1 MNSIFKDIDLS
12 DCVDI
17 KIIKRGERTIEF
29 IGEIHNK
36 PLSSPNSYVKMLDI
50 IKRKNP
56 EVLVEHSDV
65 LCNLDNLDPQKI
77 DFMLSYGGSET
88 IFLNLVSND
97 YSKIECADNRL
108 RMGMLSRS
116 QIHQFQII
124 LTDILESG
132 RAGLTRDI
140 VKILPFLLGGLKV
153 IKSDYIR
160 SLFSNSSYKKLYSV
174 FEGALGEQAKLILTM
189 VKKSRTNS
197 MFFKQNIISEMT
209 NGKIFINIF
218 LTMIRNLETFASMV
232 FDINVINKILVSRSK
247 RMVVYAGI
255 NHVNRIAALL
265 TNNDDVSMLD
275 ANMRAPFTLVDNR
288 VTSGISIRDS
298 LPLPVDILPHELL
311 EVFLSRLS

>member
-36 PLSSPNSYVKMLDI
+36 PLPSPNSYVKMLDV

-88 IFLNLVSND
+88 IFLNLISND

-132 RAGLTRDI
+132 RAGLTPDI
-140 VKILPFLLGGLKV
+140 LKILPFLLGGLKV
-153 IKSDYIR
+153 VKSDDIR
-160 SLFSNSSYKKLYSV
+160 ELFSNSSYKKLYPI

-189 VKKSRTNS
+189 VKNSRTNS
-197 MFFKQNIISEMT
+197 MFFKEHIISEKT
-209 NGKIFINIF
+209 NGEIFINIF

-247 RMVVYAGI
+247 RMIVYAGI
-255 NHVNRIAALL
+255 NHVNRISALL
-265 TNNDDVSMLD
+265 TNNDDVSMIG
-275 ANMRAPFTLVDNR
+275 ANMRAPFTLVDNL
-288 VTSGISIRDS
+288 VTSGISVRDS
-298 LPLPVDILPHELL
+298 LPLPMDVLPQELL
-311 EVFLSRLS
+311 AHFLSVIS

>member
-1 MNSIFKDIDLS
+1 MNSIFKDLDLR
-12 DCVDI
+12 DCLDHHI
-17 KIIKRGERTIEF
+17 LKRGDRTIEL

-36 PLSSPNSYVKMLDI
+36 PLPSPNSYVEMLDV
-50 IKRKNP
+50 IKEKNP
-56 EVLVEHSDV
+56 DVLVEHSDL

-77 DFMLSYGGSET
+77 DYMLSYGGSET

>member
-36 PLSSPNSYVKMLDI
+36 PLPSPNSYVKMLDI

-56 EVLVEHSDV
+56 DILVEHSDV
-65 LCNLDNLDPQKI
+65 LCNLDNLDPHKI

-88 IFLNLVSND
+88 IFLNLISND

-116 QIHQFQII
+116 QIHQFQTI
-124 LTDILESG
+124 LTDILESS
-132 RAGLTRDI
+132 RAGLTPDI
-140 VKILPFLLGGLKV
+140 LNILPFLLGGLKV
-153 IKSDYIR
+153 VKSDDIR
-160 SLFSNSSYKKLYSV
+160 ELFSNSSYKKLYPI
-174 FEGALGEQAKLILTM
+174 FQGALGEQAKLILTM
-189 VKKSRTNS
+189 VKNSRTNS
-197 MFFKQNIISEMT
+197 MFFKENIISEMT
-209 NGKIFINIF
+209 NGEIFINIF
-218 LTMIRNLETFASMV
+218 LTMIRNLEIFASMV
-232 FDINVINKILVSRSK
+232 FDINVINKILISRSK
-247 RMVVYAGI
+247 RMIVYAGI
-255 NHVNRIAALL
+255 NHINRIAALL

-298 LPLPVDILPHELL
+298 LPLPMDILPHELL
-311 EVFLSRLS
+311 EEYLSRLS

>member
-36 PLSSPNSYVKMLDI
+36 PLPSPNSYVKMLDI

-65 LCNLDNLDPQKI
+65 LCNLDNLDPHKI

-88 IFLNLVSND
+88 IFLNLISND

-116 QIHQFQII
+116 QIHQFQTI

-132 RAGLTRDI
+132 RAGLTSDI
-140 VKILPFLLGGLKV
+140 LHILPFLLGGLKV
-153 IKSDYIR
+153 VKSDDIR
-160 SLFSNSSYKKLYSV
+160 ELFSNSSYKKLYPI
-174 FEGALGEQAKLILTM
+174 FEGALGEQAKLILNM
-189 VKKSRTNS
+189 VKKSRSNPL
-197 MFFKQNIISEMT
+197 FFKENIISEKT
-209 NGKIFINIF
+209 NGEIFINIF
-218 LTMIRNLETFASMV
+218 LTMIRNLEIFASMV
-232 FDINVINKILVSRSK
+232 FDINVINKILISRSK
-247 RMVVYAGI
+247 RMIVYAGI
-255 NHVNRIAALL
+255 NHINRIAALL

-288 VTSGISIRDS
+288 VTSGISMRDS
-298 LPLPVDILPHELL
+298 LPLPMDILPHELL
-311 EVFLSRLS
+311 EEFLSRLS

>member
-36 PLSSPNSYVKMLDI
+36 PLPSPNSYVKMLDV

-56 EVLVEHSDV
+56 EILVEHSDV

-88 IFLNLVSND
+88 IFLNLISND

-132 RAGLTRDI
+132 REGLTPDI
-140 VKILPFLLGGLKV
+140 LKILPFLLGGLKV
-153 IKSDYIR
+153 VKSDDIR
-160 SLFSNSSYKKLYSV
+160 ELFSNSSYKKLYPI

-189 VKKSRTNS
+189 VKHSRTNS
-197 MFFKQNIISEMT
+197 MFFKENIIREMT
-209 NGKIFINIF
+209 NGEIFINIF

-247 RMVVYAGI
+247 RMIVYAGI
-255 NHVNRIAALL
+255 NHVNRISALL
-265 TNNDDVSMLD
+265 TNNDDVSMIG
-275 ANMRAPFTLVDNR
+275 ANMRAPFTLVDNL
-288 VTSGISIRDS
+288 VTSGISVRDS
-298 LPLPVDILPHELL
+298 LPLPMDVLPQELL
-311 EVFLSRLS
+311 AHFLSVIS

>member
-36 PLSSPNSYVKMLDI
+36 PLPSPNSYVKMLDV

-56 EVLVEHSDV
+56 EILVEHSDV

-88 IFLNLVSND
+88 IFLNLISND

-132 RAGLTRDI
+132 REGLTPDI
-140 VKILPFLLGGLKV
+140 LKILPFLLGGLKV
-153 IKSDYIR
+153 VKSDDIR
-160 SLFSNSSYKKLYSV
+160 ELFSNSSYKKLYPI

-189 VKKSRTNS
+189 VKHSRTNS
-197 MFFKQNIISEMT
+197 MFFKENIIREMT
-209 NGKIFINIF
+209 NGEIFINIF

-247 RMVVYAGI
+247 RMIVYAGI
-255 NHVNRIAALL
+255 NHVNRISALL
-265 TNNDDVSMLD
+265 TNNDDVSMIG
-275 ANMRAPFTLVDNR
+275 ANMRAPFTLVDNL
-288 VTSGISIRDS
+288 VTSGISVRDS
-298 LPLPVDILPHELL
+298 LPLPMDILPQELL
-311 EVFLSRLS
+311 EEFLSRIS

>member
-36 PLSSPNSYVKMLDI
+36 PLPSPNSYVKMLDV

-88 IFLNLVSND
+88 IFLNLISND

-132 RAGLTRDI
+132 RAGLTPDI
-140 VKILPFLLGGLKV
+140 LKILPFLLGGLKV
-153 IKSDYIR
+153 VKSDDIR
-160 SLFSNSSYKKLYSV
+160 ELFSNSSYKKLYPI
-174 FEGALGEQAKLILTM
+174 FEGALGEQAKLILTL
-189 VKKSRTNS
+189 VKNSKTNS
-197 MFFKQNIISEMT
+197 MFFKENIIREMT
-209 NGKIFINIF
+209 NGEIFINIF
-218 LTMIRNLETFASMV
+218 LTMIRNLEIFASMV
-232 FDINVINKILVSRSK
+232 FDINIINKILVSRSK
-247 RMVVYAGI
+247 RMIVYAGI
-255 NHVNRIAALL
+255 NHINRIAALL

-298 LPLPVDILPHELL
+298 LPLPMDILPQELL
-311 EVFLSRLS
+311 EEFLSRLS

>member
-36 PLSSPNSYVKMLDI
+36 PLPSPNSYVKMLDV

-56 EVLVEHSDV
+56 EILVEHSDV

-88 IFLNLVSND
+88 IFLNLISND

-132 RAGLTRDI
+132 RAGLTPDI
-140 VKILPFLLGGLKV
+140 LKILPFLLGGLKV
-153 IKSDYIR
+153 VKSDDIR
-160 SLFSNSSYKKLYSV
+160 ELFSNSSYKKLYPI
-174 FEGALGEQAKLILTM
+174 FEGALGEQAKLILNM
-189 VKKSRTNS
+189 VKKSRSNPL
-197 MFFKQNIISEMT
+197 FFKENIISEKT
-209 NGKIFINIF
+209 NGEIFINIF

-247 RMVVYAGI
+247 RMIVYAGI
-255 NHVNRIAALL
+255 NHVNRISALL
-265 TNNDDVSMLD
+265 TNNDDVSMIG
-275 ANMRAPFTLVDNR
+275 ANMRAPFTLVDNL
-288 VTSGISIRDS
+288 VTSGISVRDS
-298 LPLPVDILPHELL
+298 LPLPMDILPQELL
-311 EVFLSRLS
+311 EEFLSRLS

>member
-36 PLSSPNSYVKMLDI
+36 PLPSPNSYVKMLDV

-56 EVLVEHSDV
+56 EILVEHSDV

-88 IFLNLVSND
+88 IFLNLISND

-132 RAGLTRDI
+132 RAGLTPDI
-140 VKILPFLLGGLKV
+140 LKILPFLLGGLKV
-153 IKSDYIR
+153 VKSDDIR
-160 SLFSNSSYKKLYSV
+160 ELFSNSSYKKLYPI
-174 FEGALGEQAKLILTM
+174 FEGALGEQAKLILNM
-189 VKKSRTNS
+189 VKKSRSNPL
-197 MFFKQNIISEMT
+197 FFKENIISEKT
-209 NGKIFINIF
+209 NGEIFINIF

-247 RMVVYAGI
+247 RMIVYAGI
-255 NHVNRIAALL
+255 NHVNRISALL
-265 TNNDDVSMLD
+265 TNNDDVSMIG
-275 ANMRAPFTLVDNR
+275 ANMRAPFTLVDNL
-288 VTSGISIRDS
+288 VTSGISVRDS
-298 LPLPVDILPHELL
+298 LPLPMDVLPQELL
-311 EVFLSRLS
+311 AHFLSVIS

>member
-36 PLSSPNSYVKMLDI
+36 PLPSPNSYVKMLDI

-56 EVLVEHSDV
+56 DILVEHSDV
-65 LCNLDNLDPQKI
+65 LCNLDNLDPHKI

-88 IFLNLVSND
+88 IFLNLISND

-116 QIHQFQII
+116 QIHQFQTI
-124 LTDILESG
+124 LIDILESS
-132 RAGLTRDI
+132 RAGLTPDI
-140 VKILPFLLGGLKV
+140 LNILPFLLGGLKV
-153 IKSDYIR
+153 VKSDDIR
-160 SLFSNSSYKKLYSV
+160 ELFSNSSYKKLYPI
-174 FEGALGEQAKLILTM
+174 FQGALGEQAKLILTM
-189 VKKSRTNS
+189 VKNSRTNS
-197 MFFKQNIISEMT
+197 MFFKENIISEMT
-209 NGKIFINIF
+209 NGEIFINIF
-218 LTMIRNLETFASMV
+218 LTMIRNLEIFASMV
-232 FDINVINKILVSRSK
+232 FDINVINKILISRSK
-247 RMVVYAGI
+247 RMIVYAGI
-255 NHVNRIAALL
+255 NHINRIAALL

-298 LPLPVDILPHELL
+298 LPLPMDILPHELL
-311 EVFLSRLS
+311 EEYLSRLS

>member
-36 PLSSPNSYVKMLDI
+36 PLPSPNSYVKMLDV

-56 EVLVEHSDV
+56 EILVEHSDV

-88 IFLNLVSND
+88 IFLNLISND

-132 RAGLTRDI
+132 REGLTPDI
-140 VKILPFLLGGLKV
+140 LKILPFLLGGLKV
-153 IKSDYIR
+153 VKSDDIR
-160 SLFSNSSYKKLYSV
+160 ELFSNSSYKKLYPI

-189 VKKSRTNS
+189 VKHSRTNS
-197 MFFKQNIISEMT
+197 MFFKENIIREMT
-209 NGKIFINIF
+209 NGEIFINIF

-247 RMVVYAGI
+247 RMIVYAGI
-255 NHVNRIAALL
+255 NHVNRISALL
-265 TNNDDVSMLD
+265 TNNDDVSMIG
-275 ANMRAPFTLVDNR
+275 ANMRAPFTLVDNL
-288 VTSGISIRDS
+288 VTSGISVRDS
-298 LPLPVDILPHELL
+298 LPLPMDILPQELL
-311 EVFLSRLS
+311 EEFLSRLS